1 MAFLY
6 KEFSKLRISNGLSQ
20 EELADKSGVG
30 VSRIKNYECGRRKAN
45 EEDVRK
51 MCEVFGVKFNDYYKK
66 DTVIVPFLS
75 NKGGSTKTTSCANLG
90 FTLARDFKKKVLL
103 IDTDLQQNLTQHYD
117 MDIDDDKNF
126 YVAFNDKEP
135 LINHIRN
142 TAYDNIDIITSHDAI
157 SMLEGELVSMELR
170 EFRFRQILDSVLQEG
185 IYDYV
190 LIDCNPSLNLL
201 NRSILYAST
210 KIIIPLEPSSFGLRG
225 VQYVMNFVSGVR
237 ENYPELEIMGV
248 MVNKFDNRKRVPK
261 DVLELVTEIF
271 GDKTLLFKTKIPV
284 DTCIEQCQ
292 MMGEPLG
299 VSFEKS
305 RANIAF
311 NKLAEE
317 VIKRGDRV

>member
-1 MAFLY
+1 MGFLF

-20 EELADKSGVG
+20 EDLADKSGVSA
-30 VSRIKNYECGRRKAN
+30 SRIKNYECGRRKAN
-45 EEDVRK
+45 EEDVKK
-51 MCEVFGVKFNDYYKK
+51 MCEVFNVRFNDYYKK

-90 FTLARDFKKKVLL
+90 FTLANDFKKKVLL
-103 IDTDLQQNLTQHYD
+103 IDTDLQQNLTQHYN
-117 MDIDDDKNF
+117 MDIDDEKNF
-126 YVAFNDKEP
+126 YVAFNNKEP
-135 LINHIRN
+135 LTKHIRN
-142 TAYDNIDIITSHDAI
+142 TEYQNIDIVTSHDAI

-170 EFRFRQILDSVLQEG
+170 EFRFRQILDSVIEDG
-185 IYDYV
+185 TYDYV
-190 LIDCNPSLNLL
+190 MIDCNPSLNLL

-210 KIIIPLEPSSFGLRG
+210 RIIIPLEPSSFGLRG
-225 VQYVMNFVSGVR
+225 VQYVMNFVSGVK

-248 MVNKFDNRKRVPK
+248 LVNKFDSRKRVPK
-261 DVLELVTEIF
+261 DVIELVSEIF
-271 GDKTLLFKTKIPV
+271 GDKGLLFKTKIPV

-299 VSFEKS
+299 VSFEKC

-317 VIKRGDRV
+317 VIKRG